1 MFSLYAFAL
10 TVSFLLNTMMRQSVC
25 TFIITGKVGT
35 IVVRAS
41 ETHPSPLHTQESFLF
56 SFSAPTLQEKKNH
69 FCYYTKI
76 LQLCSWKKPSRV
88 GHSPPRIS
96 PAFTL
101 RVHSAVSPEDAIGS
115 NQIVGMVSA

>member
-41 ETHPSPLHTQESFLF
+41 ESHPSPFHTQESFLF
-56 SFSAPTLQEKKNH
+56 SFSAPTLQKNRKS
-69 FCYYTKI
+69 FLLYYKNSAT
-76 LQLCSWKKPSRV
+76 LFMEETQQGWAQ
-88 GHSPPRIS
+88 PP
-96 PAFTL
+96 
-101 RVHSAVSPEDAIGS
+101 
-115 NQIVGMVSA
+115 